1 MTRVRGIFGAVVLGL
16 LAGCTPPEQY
26 SFRPLLQAS
35 TAQAVTSSNPAIE
48 HFLRICLDEV
58 GSPRRH
64 SEIAASRGFGP
75 IATLNGAY
83 IANTQD
89 DQLGF
94 VSFGTPQGYQC
105 RIDILGGNGG
115 ASVGSQFETAMI
127 QAGAERIGDK
137 DYRIRAK
144 PTLGSGDVIY
154 YYLNLATS
162 AGGTSLV
169 LGSR

>member
-1 MTRVRGIFGAVVLGL
+1 MTRTRGIFGAMVLGL

-26 SFRPLLQAS
+26 SFRPLLEAS
-35 TAQAVTSSNPAIE
+35 SARAVSSDNAAIE
-48 HFLRICLDEV
+48 HFLRICLDDV

-75 IATLNGAY
+75 VGTLNGAY
-83 IANTQD
+83 IANDQNE
-89 DQLGF
+89 QLGF

-105 RIDILGGNGG
+105 RIDILQGNGS
-115 ASVGSQFETAMI
+115 ASVGAQFDAAMI
-127 QAGAERIGDK
+127 QTGAEQIADK

-154 YYLNLATS
+154 YYLSLDTS
-162 AGGTSLV
+162 ASGTSVV
-169 LGSR
+169 LASR